1 MKAIV
6 QSEYG
11 AADVLAV
18 AEVAKPVPKENE
30 VLVSIAA
37 ASVHAGDW
45 HLMRGQPFL
54 LRLIYGGWLKPKI
67 STIGTDMAGRV
78 EAVGAAVTQFQ
89 PGDEVFGD
97 LSACGFG
104 AFAEYVA
111 VPETALGLKPDN
123 LTLEQAA
130 TVPVSALAA
139 LHGLRD
145 VGQVQPG
152 QKVLIKGAS
161 GGVGS
166 YAVQMAKA
174 WGATVT
180 ALCSPQK
187 MAMVRSLGADEVVD
201 SQQIPWAQWQNQ
213 YDLIFDAAAYR
224 PFDRLLP
231 MLKPQ
236 GIYVMVG
243 GDTWQLLRALLFGG
257 WLSKRSQRQVKCL
270 MSEPNQADLATLKTM
285 IEAGQVQPMIDRRY
299 TLSEVPEA
307 MHRLEQRQVQG
318 KVVIVI

>member
-6 QSEYG
+6 QSKYG
-11 AADVLAV
+11 SPAVLSV
-18 AEVAKPVPKENE
+18 AEVAQPIPKANE
-30 VLVSIAA
+30 VLVRVHA

-54 LRLIYGGWLKPKI
+54 VRLIYGGWFTPKI
-67 STIGTDMAGRV
+67 PTIGTDMAGRV
-78 EAVGAAVTQFQ
+78 EAVGAAVTQFK

-152 QKVLIKGAS
+152 QQVLITGAS

-174 WGATVT
+174 GGATVT
-180 ALCSPQK
+180 AVCRPQK

-201 SQQIPWAQWQNQ
+201 SQQIPEADWQNQ
-213 YDLIFDAAAYR
+213 YDLIFDAAAYA

-243 GDTWQLLRALLFGG
+243 GDTWQIFRALLFGG

-270 MSEPNQADLATLKTM
+270 MSAPNQADLATLKAM
-285 IEAGQVQPMIDRRY
+285 IEAGQVRPVIDRRY
-299 TLSEVPEA
+299 PLSELPDA
-307 MHRLEQRQVQG
+307 IRHLEQRQVQG